1 MEARMRPQQQT
12 LWDWADQSAITS
24 VQKQPNQH
32 IIQAAFTRRLQ
43 SRLSHP
49 LDLHVHNNRKRMM
62 TVRFVE
68 GRWRIRVHHMF
79 LGCED
84 AVLDALARFT
94 QGDGAAREVLTRYI
108 EVHRDAIDHSLR
120 EQLHGKG
127 RYHDLNGMF
136 ERARTLIEQLG
147 HDVADRV
154 VIGWGRRGNGR
165 RSIRLGSFDPAQDA
179 IRIHPALDQAWVPSY
194 FVEYIVYHE
203 ALHSVIEPIY
213 DRHRRL
219 IHTADFLRLER
230 QFPRYTEALDWEKAN
245 LRRLLQGS

>member
-12 LWDWADQSAITS
+12 LWDWADQSEISS
-24 VQKQPNQH
+24 VQHHN
-32 IIQAAFTRRLQ
+32 AARALLAQRLQ
-43 SRLSHP
+43 ARLSHP

-62 TVRFVE
+62 TVRFTE
-68 GRWRIRVHHMF
+68 GQWRIRVHHMF

-94 QGDGAAREVLTRYI
+94 RGDATAREVLTRYI
-108 EVHRDAIDHSLR
+108 EAHRDAIDHSLR
-120 EQLHGKG
+120 EQLHSKG
-127 RYHDLNGMF
+127 RYHDLNGML
-136 ERARTLIEQLG
+136 ERARALIAQFG
-147 HDVADRV
+147 HDVPDKV

-165 RSIRLGSFDPAQDA
+165 RSIRLGSFDPSQDV